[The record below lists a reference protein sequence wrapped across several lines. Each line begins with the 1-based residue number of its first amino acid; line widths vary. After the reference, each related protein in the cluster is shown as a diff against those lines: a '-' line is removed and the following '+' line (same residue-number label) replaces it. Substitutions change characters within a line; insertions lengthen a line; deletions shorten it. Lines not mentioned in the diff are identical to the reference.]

1 MVSCLQKLFFF
12 KGWRRAIRIG
22 RQDILPQPL
31 SHSDGEERKVAS
43 GGHPILTHSF
53 GHQSPHFYVLLYILQ
68 TARLG
73 HETIHSFRKCRNICE
88 FSEKAQH
95 SHGFS
100 LK

>member
-1 MVSCLQKLFFF
+1 MVSCLQKLFFL

-22 RQDILPQPL
+22 RQDILPQPHPIL
-31 SHSDGEERKVAS
+31 MGDERKVAS

-53 GHQSPHFYVLLYILQ
+53 GHQSPHFYGLLYILP

-73 HETIHSFRKCRNICE
+73 HETIHSFRKCKNICE
-88 FSEKAQH
+88 FTEKAQH
-95 SHGFS
+95 SQGYS